1 MKTLDSNFGS
11 LVVSRVLIGGSS
23 KYSIESVGTR
33 SRLSKHP
40 SEQKLSSTLPPLY
53 GNQPSILAFGGHIDS
68 DNLQASSYPKEVDLH
83 EYLIFDSSA
92 VEYSPISLVRFEF
105 LLLKKSKCTAIRL
118 VR

>member
-1 MKTLDSNFGS
+1 
-11 LVVSRVLIGGSS
+11 VVVANSQLRALKPGG
-23 KYSIESVGTR
+23 G
-33 SRLSKHP
+33 LSKHS

-92 VEYSPISLVRFEF
+92 VEYSPISLVRFRI
-105 LLLKKSKCTAIRL
+105 SAIKGIQ
-118 VR
+118 VYCN